1 MQSLPGGGLRI
12 GAAVRLNDVAAN
24 PRVSSDWPVL
34 REAVHKAASAQLR
47 NLATIGGNLLQKTR
61 CAYFRSE
68 EQVPCNRREL
78 GSGCGARQGRSDR
91 HALFGWTEDC
101 VATHPADPAVA
112 LAALDA
118 EVLTRRPDGGRRIPV
133 RELHHLPGDRID
145 ADTVLEP
152 DELIVALELAAP
164 ARHSAYVKVRERK
177 SYEYAL
183 VSAAVTVELADD
195 GTILAARIALGSVA
209 LRPWRLE
216 QAERWLPGLRP
227 DDPRVTEALDA
238 AMSEARPA
246 GQSSYKVAASAARA
260 SCGPIRSSLLV
271 NYAETHPVSGHPWS
285 SKKLRECY
293 EDGARAFGWR
303 GRPSEPGRDGPWLVG
318 QGMADCGMGCF
329 RNPSDAQVR
338 LRADG
343 TARIESGFQDIGTGT
358 LTIFPQIVGDVLGLE
373 PGLVS
378 CAMGDAALP
387 EAGPTYGSSST
398 MGVGAAVMAAAQD
411 FAAGEAIGSRPRPH
425 PGRRRPGRGH
435 GFRRPRGLGRK
446 WIFRSGA
453 EWSVRAAYLRRH
465 NRRGRC
471 RPRAWFALD
480 VTQL

>member
-1 MQSLPGGGLRI
+1 MRPFAYARAKTIDEALAAIAEPETAVLAGGTELLNWMRLGLAGPDRVVDISRAGGLDQMQSLPGGGLRI
-12 GAAVRLNDVAAN
+12 GAAVRLNDVAAD

-68 EQVPCNRREL
+68 EQAPCNRREL

-164 ARHSAYVKVRERK
+164 ARHSAYVKVRERE

-216 QAERWLPGLRP
+216 QAERRLPGLRP

-246 GQSSYKVAASAARA
+246 GQSSYKVKLARNAARRA
-260 SCGPIRSSLLV
+260 LLT
-271 NYAETHPVSGHPWS
+271 A
-285 SKKLRECY
+285 
-293 EDGARAFGWR
+293 A
-303 GRPSEPGRDGPWLVG
+303 
-318 QGMADCGMGCF
+318 GMG
-329 RNPSDAQVR
+329 P
-338 LRADG
+338 
-343 TARIESGFQDIGTGT
+343 
-358 LTIFPQIVGDVLGLE
+358 
-373 PGLVS
+373 
-378 CAMGDAALP
+378 
-387 EAGPTYGSSST
+387 
-398 MGVGAAVMAAAQD
+398 
-411 FAAGEAIGSRPRPH
+411 
-425 PGRRRPGRGH
+425 
-435 GFRRPRGLGRK
+435 
-446 WIFRSGA
+446 
-453 EWSVRAAYLRRH
+453 
-465 NRRGRC
+465 
-471 RPRAWFALD
+471 
-480 VTQL
+480 